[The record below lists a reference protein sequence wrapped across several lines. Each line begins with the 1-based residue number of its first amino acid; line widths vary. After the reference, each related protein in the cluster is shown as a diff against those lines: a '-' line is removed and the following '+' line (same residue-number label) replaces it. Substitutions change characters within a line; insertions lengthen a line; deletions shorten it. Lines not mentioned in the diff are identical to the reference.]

1 MTTIDL
7 RSDTVTWP
15 TPAMRQAMAEASV
28 GDDVYGEDPTINAL
42 QEQAAA
48 KLGKEAALFV
58 TSGTQGNIIAALAQ
72 CERGSEIILGDKA
85 HMFVY
90 EAGNPATVGG
100 IHSRPV
106 HVQPDGTLAIDDIE
120 AAIRDENNPH
130 YPRTSL
136 ICLENTQGGIG
147 GAVLPVDYIN
157 AVGTLAHSR
166 GIGLHIDGARLFNA
180 AVASG
185 RDVRDVVAAADSISF
200 CLSKGL
206 CAPVGSML
214 VGSKTFIA
222 RAVKIRKS
230 LGGGMRQA
238 GILAAAGLIALNDM
252 PPHLATDHVNAR
264 ALAMGLAGLPVLKI
278 DMGQVQSNMV
288 FFELSDEVTLSPTQI
303 IDQLAAVNIKIGM
316 VGKRTFRAV
325 THYWFSHEQIEQTI
339 AAFSTVL
346 ANAIASPA
354 WSN

>member
-1 MTTIDL
+1 MNTIDL

-15 TPAMRQAMAEASV
+15 TPAMRQAMAEAPV

-58 TSGTQGNIIAALAQ
+58 SSGTQGNIIAALVH
-72 CERGSEIILGDKA
+72 CERGSEVILGDKA
-85 HMFVY
+85 HMFIY

-106 HVQPDGTLAIDDIE
+106 HVQPDGTLALAEIE
-120 AAIRDENNPH
+120 AAIRDNDNIH

-157 AVGTLAHSR
+157 AVGELAHAR
-166 GIGLHIDGARLFNA
+166 GINVHIDGARLFNA
-180 AVASG
+180 AAASG
-185 RDVRDVVAAADSISF
+185 CDVREVVAAADTISF

-214 VGSKTFIA
+214 VGSKAFIA
-222 RAVKIRKS
+222 KAVRIRKA

-252 PPHLATDHVNAR
+252 PKQLPIDHANAR
-264 ALAMGLAGLPVLKI
+264 ALAVGLAKQPGIQL
-278 DMGQVQSNMV
+278 DMAQVQSNMV
-288 FFELSDEVTLSPTQI
+288 FFSLADSVNVTPAQVI
-303 IDQLAAVNIKIGM
+303 AQLAAQNIKISTI
-316 VGKRTFRAV
+316 GKRQFRAV
-325 THYWFSHEQIEQTI
+325 THYWITRDHIDQVVGALS
-339 AAFSTVL
+339 AVL
-346 ANAIASPA
+346 ASAV
-354 WSN
+354 